1 VRSPAVF
8 VVLFALLLAA
18 AAAPPSTPSVEA
30 GAPTASHPPSPA
42 PTAAPASLAVLAGLV
57 ARLEAD
63 PSTDWRRV
71 DLEVVRR
78 HLADLER
85 VTLAAEVRAEELP
98 GGVGLTV
105 TGPDPASVAAI
116 QRLLPERAARL
127 AEARRWRVTTATLPE
142 GLRVEIR
149 SLDPREA
156 GRIRALGLAGLLVA
170 GPLDDAYLL
179 SLARGEP
186 QLGRPGR
193 RGGP

>member
-1 VRSPAVF
+1 MRRPTF
-8 VVLFALLLAA
+8 FPVLLALPLAA
-18 AAAPPSTPSVEA
+18 AAPLGVRSAEPESPSPRPRA
-30 GAPTASHPPSPA
+30 APA
-42 PTAAPASLAVLAGLV
+42 PTAAPTSLAVLAGLV

-98 GGVGLTV
+98 GGVGLIV
-105 TGPDPASVAAI
+105 SGPDPATVAAI
-116 QRLLPERAARL
+116 QRLLPERAVRL

>member
-1 VRSPAVF
+1 MRRPTF
-8 VVLFALLLAA
+8 FPVLLALPLAA
-18 AAAPPSTPSVEA
+18 AAPLGVRSAEPEPPSARPRA
-30 GAPTASHPPSPA
+30 APA

-71 DLEVVRR
+71 DLEAVRR

-116 QRLLPERAARL
+116 QRLLPERAVRL
-127 AEARRWRVTTATLPE
+127 AEARRWRVTTASLPE

-186 QLGRPGR
+186 PPGRPGR